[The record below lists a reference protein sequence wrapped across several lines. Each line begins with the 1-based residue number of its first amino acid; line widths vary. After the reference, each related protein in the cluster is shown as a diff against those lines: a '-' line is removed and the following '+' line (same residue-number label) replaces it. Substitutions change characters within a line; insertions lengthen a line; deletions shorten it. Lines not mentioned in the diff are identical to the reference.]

1 MKLNLKDYLKK
12 IQYCAAVVDQYTK
25 IFYRNKIVDTPYGNR
40 TDTITFDSDFMNIN
54 TPVGTF
60 HLYSSSGFTPAQF
73 ESFKKTC
80 ERITEV
86 LGLIRKEKTIKCG
99 PQGKYTYPE
108 YSYVLPEVELE
119 GTYTPEEVDEI
130 WCSLPPLEFEPLDE
144 QTLKVKRWES
154 YRRERDIY
162 RPDKVERWERL
173 EDYRRESD
181 IYHPDTVD
189 FIELVKPAKKSFWR
203 GFEIPFIM
211 AAMAVYLTL

>member
-1 MKLNLKDYLKK
+1 MKLNLTEYLKK
-12 IQYCAAVVDQYTK
+12 IQYCVDVVEHHTK
-25 IFYRNKIVDTPYGNR
+25 KFYRRKIEDGPYGNR
-40 TDTITFDSDFMNIN
+40 TDTITFDCNFTSIA

-99 PQGKYTYPE
+99 SYSKYTYPE

-130 WCSLPPLEFEPLDE
+130 LCSLPTLELEPLDE
-144 QTLKVKRWES
+144 QTRKVKRWES

-173 EDYRRESD
+173 EDYRGESD

-189 FIELVKPAKKSFWR
+189 FVELVKPAKKSVWR

-211 AAMAVYLTL
+211 VALTVYLSF